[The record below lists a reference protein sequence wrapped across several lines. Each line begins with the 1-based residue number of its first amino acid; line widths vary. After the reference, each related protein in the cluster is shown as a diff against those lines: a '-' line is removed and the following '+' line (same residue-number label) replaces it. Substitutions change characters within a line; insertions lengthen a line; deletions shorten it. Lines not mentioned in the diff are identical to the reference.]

1 MTIEMVREIASQPHA
16 DPLVTVAVRSD
27 GSVETI
33 TFIRSSGVVGIDEAI
48 RRVIESQN
56 PYQAFPPNLARE
68 YDVIEIRRTWHF
80 DTAIRLE

>member
-1 MTIEMVREIASQPHA
+1 M
-16 DPLVTVAVRSD
+16 TVAVRSD

-33 TFIRSSGVVGIDEAI
+33 TFVRSSGVVGIDETI
-48 RRVIESQN
+48 RRVIESQT
-56 PYQAFPPNLARE
+56 PYQAFSPNLARE

>member
-1 MTIEMVREIASQPHA
+1 
-16 DPLVTVAVRSD
+16 VTVAVRSD

-33 TFIRSSGVVGIDEAI
+33 TFVRSSGVVGIDETI
-48 RRVIESQN
+48 RRLIEGQT
-56 PYQAFPPNLARE
+56 PYQAFSPNLARE